1 MITINWIKQ
10 KVTEADYFFSQHA
23 DIERQKDD
31 LGISEIEE
39 AIFNGMILESYPFD
53 QRGESCLLVGFTNLG
68 KPVHIVCGKHDGQLI
83 VITVY
88 IPGPPNFK
96 NPYERG

>member
-10 KVTEADYFFSQHA
+10 KVIENDYFFSQHA
-23 DIERQKDD
+23 DTERQKDE

-39 AIFNGMILESYPFD
+39 AMFNGMILEIYPSD
-53 QRGESCLLVGFTNLG
+53 QRGESCLLVGFSNFG
-68 KPVHIVCGKHDGQLI
+68 KPVHIVCGKHNEQLI

-88 IPGPPNFK
+88 IPGPPKFK

>member
-1 MITINWIKQ
+1 M
-10 KVTEADYFFSQHA
+10 
-23 DIERQKDD
+23 
-31 LGISEIEE
+31 GISEIEE
-39 AIFNGMILESYPFD
+39 AVLNGMILENYPFD

-68 KPVHIVCGKHDGQLI
+68 KPVHVVCGKHDEQLI

-88 IPGPPNFK
+88 IPGQPNFK